1 MQIDYDIRETPIGKG
16 LFTMQHIK
24 EGSCIWRYNSDI
36 KSIHNVIEYN
46 EKQCKAHL
54 ASMPSIAAAQ
64 QFLDVTYGRGNMLCL
79 IIDSGRFI
87 NHAAAATSQCN
98 CRTDMLTGHVY
109 AIKDISDGDELF
121 EDYNSF
127 DHPAFLYGLLEKYDC
142 MPTYYSIPM

>member
-1 MQIDYDIRETPIGKG
+1 
-16 LFTMQHIK
+16 
-24 EGSCIWRYNSDI
+24 
-36 KSIHNVIEYN
+36 
-46 EKQCKAHL
+46 
-54 ASMPSIAAAQ
+54 
-64 QFLDVTYGRGNMLCL
+64 MLCH

-109 AIKDISDGDELF
+109 AIKYISDGDELF